1 MIIGRLLVV
10 QRLTAAGHV
19 NTFHRANIYL
29 LESRQE
35 EIKLFNTKLKLQ
47 NVLYEIRYDHKAY

>member
-1 MIIGRLLVV
+1 MIIGRLLVA

-19 NTFHRANIYL
+19 NTFHRAKIYL

-35 EIKLFNTKLKLQ
+35 EINLFSTIETSKCLVYNK
-47 NVLYEIRYDHKAY
+47 VWS